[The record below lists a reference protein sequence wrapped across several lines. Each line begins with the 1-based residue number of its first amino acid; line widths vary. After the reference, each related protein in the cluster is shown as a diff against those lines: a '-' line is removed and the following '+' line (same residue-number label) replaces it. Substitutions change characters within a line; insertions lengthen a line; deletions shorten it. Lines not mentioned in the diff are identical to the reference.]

1 MQYIWEVVLAA
12 EKNGIREADLQY
24 EVPEVRSPY
33 LEVSFCDLNTQ
44 TVEQTV
50 VEVNPFYRFF
60 DIFSGVLDIN
70 QKEYEKT
77 KEIFVD
83 AVFHYLALTDLRMGM
98 SRKDYYFKFLVK
110 ELESGQFGRKAK
122 AAIQLFS
129 SYEKKYIVLALM
141 DVVSSRNY
149 REIFKW
155 LFQEIYQDSIIYKSM
170 DCANE
175 LYIYV
180 GSAETQEER
189 KRVQFLLDTF
199 LPIGVRTEVFYLE
212 HFGIL
217 EIEETMILDKVLLV

>member
-12 EKNGIREADLQY
+12 EKNGIREADLRY
-24 EVPEVRSPY
+24 EVAEVRSPY
-33 LEVSFCDLNTQ
+33 LEVSFYDLNTQ
-44 TVEQTV
+44 TVEQTA

-98 SRKDYYFKFLVK
+98 SRKDYYFKFLVE

-129 SYEKKYIVLALM
+129 MKKNILYWRSWMSYLLVTIVRFSSGCFKRYIKTL
-141 DVVSSRNY
+141 
-149 REIFKW
+149 
-155 LFQEIYQDSIIYKSM
+155 
-170 DCANE
+170 
-175 LYIYV
+175 LYIKAWIV
-180 GSAETQEER
+180 PMNFIFTLEVQKRR
-189 KRVQFLLDTF
+189 KKGKGFN
-199 LPIGVRTEVFYLE
+199 FY
-212 HFGIL
+212 
-217 EIEETMILDKVLLV
+217 

>member
-33 LEVSFCDLNTQ
+33 LEVSFYDLNTQ
-44 TVEQTV
+44 TVEQTA

-98 SRKDYYFKFLVK
+98 SRKDYYFKFLVE
-110 ELESGQFGRKAK
+110 ELEAGSLGGRQRRLYSYFHPMKK
-122 AAIQLFS
+122 NILYWRSWMSYLLVTIVRFS
-129 SYEKKYIVLALM
+129 SGCFKRYIKTL
-141 DVVSSRNY
+141 
-149 REIFKW
+149 
-155 LFQEIYQDSIIYKSM
+155 
-170 DCANE
+170 
-175 LYIYV
+175 LYIKAWIV
-180 GSAETQEER
+180 PMNFIFTLEVQKRR
-189 KRVQFLLDTF
+189 KKGKGFN
-199 LPIGVRTEVFYLE
+199 FY
-212 HFGIL
+212 
-217 EIEETMILDKVLLV
+217 

>member
-12 EKNGIREADLQY
+12 EKNGIKESDLCY
-24 EVPEVRSPY
+24 KVAKVRSPY

-44 TVEQTV
+44 TIDQTA

-60 DIFSGVLDIN
+60 DIFSEILDIN

-98 SRKDYYFKFLVK
+98 SKKDYYLKLLAK
-110 ELESGQFGRKAK
+110 ELESGQFGSKAK
-122 AAIQLFS
+122 AAMQLFS
-129 SYEKKYIVLALM
+129 QYEKRYIVLALM
-141 DVVSSRNY
+141 DVVASRNY
-149 REIFKW
+149 LEIFKW
-155 LFQEIYQDSIIYKSM
+155 LFREIYTNSMIYVSM

-180 GSAETQEER
+180 GSEETQEER
-189 KRVQFLLDTF
+189 ERVQFLLDTF
-199 LPIGVRTEVFYLE
+199 LPIGMKTEVFYLE

-217 EIEETMILDKVLLV
+217 DIEETMVIDKVLLI

>member
-33 LEVSFCDLNTQ
+33 LEVSFYDLNTQ
-44 TVEQTV
+44 TVEQTA

-70 QKEYEKT
+70 QKEYGKT

-98 SRKDYYFKFLVK
+98 SRKDYYFKFLVE

-122 AAIQLFS
+122 ALYSYFHPMKKNILYWRSWMSYLLVTIVRFS
-129 SYEKKYIVLALM
+129 SGCFKRYIKTLLYIKAWIVPMNLYLRWKCRNAGRKEKGSIFIRHFFTDRSEDRSFL
-141 DVVSSRNY
+141 SGTFRNFGSRRNY
-149 REIFKW
+149 DIR
-155 LFQEIYQDSIIYKSM
+155 
-170 DCANE
+170 
-175 LYIYV
+175 
-180 GSAETQEER
+180 
-189 KRVQFLLDTF
+189 
-199 LPIGVRTEVFYLE
+199 
-212 HFGIL
+212 
-217 EIEETMILDKVLLV
+217 

>member
-12 EKNGIREADLQY
+12 EKNGIREADLRY
-24 EVPEVRSPY
+24 EVAEVRSPY

-44 TVEQTV
+44 TVEQTA

-70 QKEYEKT
+70 QKEYKKT

-98 SRKDYYFKFLVK
+98 SRKDYYFKFLVE

-129 SYEKKYIVLALM
+129 SYEKNILYWRSWMSYLLVTIVRFSSGCFKRYIKTL
-141 DVVSSRNY
+141 
-149 REIFKW
+149 
-155 LFQEIYQDSIIYKSM
+155 
-170 DCANE
+170 
-175 LYIYV
+175 LYIKAWIV
-180 GSAETQEER
+180 PMNFIFTLEVQKRR
-189 KRVQFLLDTF
+189 KKGKGFN
-199 LPIGVRTEVFYLE
+199 FY
-212 HFGIL
+212 
-217 EIEETMILDKVLLV
+217 

>member
-33 LEVSFCDLNTQ
+33 LEVSFYDLNTQ
-44 TVEQTV
+44 TVEQTA

-98 SRKDYYFKFLVK
+98 SRKDYYFKFLVEK
-110 ELESGQFGRKAK
+110 LESGQFGRKAK

-141 DVVSSRNY
+141 DVISSRNY

-199 LPIGVRTEVFYLE
+199 LPIGVRTEVFYQE

-217 EIEETMILDKVLLV
+217 EVEETMILDKVLLI

>member
-12 EKNGIREADLQY
+12 EKNGIREADLRY
-24 EVPEVRSPY
+24 EVAEVRSPY
-33 LEVSFCDLNTQ
+33 LEVSFSDLNTQ

-60 DIFSGVLDIN
+60 DIFSEILDIN

-77 KEIFVD
+77 REIFVD
-83 AVFHYLALTDLRMGM
+83 TVFHYLALTDLRMGM
-98 SRKDYYFKFLVK
+98 SKKDYYLKFLAE

-141 DVVSSRNY
+141 DVISSRNY

-199 LPIGVRTEVFYLE
+199 LPIGVRTEVFYQE

-217 EIEETMILDKVLLV
+217 EIEETMILDKVLLI

>member
-12 EKNGIREADLQY
+12 EKNGIREADLRY
-24 EVPEVRSPY
+24 EVAEVRSPY

-70 QKEYEKT
+70 QKEYKKT

-98 SRKDYYFKFLVK
+98 SRKDYYFKFLVE

-129 SYEKKYIVLALM
+129 SYEKNILYWRSWMSYLLVTIVRFSSGCFKRYIKTL
-141 DVVSSRNY
+141 
-149 REIFKW
+149 
-155 LFQEIYQDSIIYKSM
+155 
-170 DCANE
+170 
-175 LYIYV
+175 LYIKAWIV
-180 GSAETQEER
+180 PMNFIFTLEVQKRR
-189 KRVQFLLDTF
+189 KKGKGFN
-199 LPIGVRTEVFYLE
+199 FY
-212 HFGIL
+212 
-217 EIEETMILDKVLLV
+217 

>member
-12 EKNGIREADLQY
+12 EKNGIREADLRY
-24 EVPEVRSPY
+24 EVAEVRSPY

-98 SRKDYYFKFLVK
+98 SRKDYYFKFLVE

-129 SYEKKYIVLALM
+129 SYEKNILYWRSWMSYLLVTIVRFSSGCFKRYIKTL
-141 DVVSSRNY
+141 
-149 REIFKW
+149 
-155 LFQEIYQDSIIYKSM
+155 
-170 DCANE
+170 
-175 LYIYV
+175 LYIKAWIV
-180 GSAETQEER
+180 PMNFIFTLEVQKRR
-189 KRVQFLLDTF
+189 KKGKGFN
-199 LPIGVRTEVFYLE
+199 FY
-212 HFGIL
+212 
-217 EIEETMILDKVLLV
+217 

>member
-12 EKNGIREADLQY
+12 EKNGIREADLRY
-24 EVPEVRSPY
+24 EVAEVRSPY
-33 LEVSFCDLNTQ
+33 LEVSFYDLNTQ
-44 TVEQTV
+44 TVEQTA

-98 SRKDYYFKFLVK
+98 SRKDYYFKFLVE

-129 SYEKKYIVLALM
+129 SYEKNILYWRSWMSYLLVTIVRFSSGCFKRYIKTL
-141 DVVSSRNY
+141 
-149 REIFKW
+149 
-155 LFQEIYQDSIIYKSM
+155 
-170 DCANE
+170 
-175 LYIYV
+175 LYIKAWIV
-180 GSAETQEER
+180 PMNFIFTLEVQKRR
-189 KRVQFLLDTF
+189 KKGKGFN
-199 LPIGVRTEVFYLE
+199 FY
-212 HFGIL
+212 
-217 EIEETMILDKVLLV
+217 

>member
-33 LEVSFCDLNTQ
+33 LEVSFYDLNTQ
-44 TVEQTV
+44 TVEQTA

-70 QKEYEKT
+70 QKKYKKT

-98 SRKDYYFKFLVK
+98 SRKDYYFKFLVE

-129 SYEKKYIVLALM
+129 CL
-141 DVVSSRNY
+141 
-149 REIFKW
+149 
-155 LFQEIYQDSIIYKSM
+155 
-170 DCANE
+170 
-175 LYIYV
+175 LYT
-180 GSAETQEER
+180 SDAADE
-189 KRVQFLLDTF
+189 
-199 LPIGVRTEVFYLE
+199 
-212 HFGIL
+212 
-217 EIEETMILDKVLLV
+217 

>member
-12 EKNGIREADLQY
+12 EKNGIRGADLQY

-33 LEVSFCDLNTQ
+33 LEVSFYDLNTQ

-60 DIFSGVLDIN
+60 DIFSEILDIN

-77 KEIFVD
+77 REIFVD
-83 AVFHYLALTDLRMGM
+83 TVFHYLALTDLRMGM
-98 SRKDYYFKFLVK
+98 SKKDYYLKFLAE
-110 ELESGQFGRKAK
+110 ELESGQFGSKAK
-122 AAIQLFS
+122 AAMRLFS
-129 SYEKKYIVLALM
+129 RYEKRYL
-141 DVVSSRNY
+141 VVASRNY
-149 REIFKW
+149 LEIFKW
-155 LFQEIYQDSIIYKSM
+155 LFQEIYINSMIYVSM

-189 KRVQFLLDTF
+189 ERVQFLLDTF
-199 LPIGVRTEVFYLE
+199 LPIGMRTEVFYLE

-217 EIEETMILDKVLLV
+217 DMEETMVIDKVLLI

>member
-33 LEVSFCDLNTQ
+33 LEVSFYDLNTQ

-70 QKEYEKT
+70 QKEYGKT

-98 SRKDYYFKFLVK
+98 SKKDYYLKFLAE

-189 KRVQFLLDTF
+189 ERVQFLLDTF
-199 LPIGVRTEVFYLE
+199 LPIGMRTEVFYLE

-217 EIEETMILDKVLLV
+217 DMEETMVIDKVLLI